1 MSTWTNPV
9 MMLRKNLASSPI
21 TLQKAYESLQ
31 LLVEKSEELTSL
43 EKSCI
48 KLELIKKLCDIMDI
62 DTDANWEL
70 ESQVV

>member
-9 MMLRKNLASSPI
+9 MMPRKNLANSPI
-21 TLQKAYESLQ
+21 TLRKVYENLR
-31 LLVEKSEELTSL
+31 LLVEKSEELTNL

-48 KLELIKKLCDIMDI
+48 RQELIRKLCDIMDT